1 MIGPTRMSEGP
12 ALVEEYEALRKEVL
26 EPDGHSQRVRAVAL
40 LMRKGMAA
48 WMKHLSEHHRSITA
62 IGSRS
67 NPLPVSSKIEQRVVE
82 ILATMTLAATWEAM
96 T

>member
-1 MIGPTRMSEGP
+1 MIGPTRMSEGL
-12 ALVEEYEALRKEVL
+12 ALVEEYEALRKEVI
-26 EPDGHSQRVRAVAL
+26 EPDGHSRRVRALAL

-48 WMKHLSEHHRSITA
+48 WMKHLSEHHRSVA
-62 IGSRS
+62 ANVSRS
-67 NPLPVSSKIEQRVVE
+67 NPLPVSPKIEQRVVD